1 VPLLT
6 KGLKLAEGLNGE
18 DQQVDANEKEE
29 VDERTQPRTKRASEA
44 EDRTKEE
51 YEDINQPSDEEEDT
65 GTGRRRAPRAIQIK
79 FPTEEEFQKGYIWV
93 PSFQFDA
100 AFDNIRPVQHVET
113 SHRCFSQRRVRDLY
127 KRLGGPNTSLVSPLT
142 LRPIAYLV
150 AERNEENETRY
161 REVSFGRADAIRQF
175 DGAFLTHGNLVS
187 DDVEK
192 SRMTLLQ
199 NHIVWE
205 RVDGQHI
212 VAACHLAKEDFL
224 QGRMTTEVYNR
235 SYAKHR
241 ARVIMFNQ
249 PQVYIE
255 ASMRINAKEFE
266 KDFYTTL
273 YEDMV
278 LLRAIWVSCGK
289 PNLEIRADDA
299 SRKDAVT
306 MAASTL
312 YMTISFVGRSFTLG
326 SLYKRML
333 DCTQHAWHEDEA

>member
-79 FPTEEEFQKGYIWV
+79 FPTEEEFQKGYIWG

-192 SRMTLLQ
+192 SRMT
-199 NHIVWE
+199 
-205 RVDGQHI
+205 
-212 VAACHLAKEDFL
+212 
-224 QGRMTTEVYNR
+224 
-235 SYAKHR
+235 SHR
-241 ARVIMFNQ
+241 CILKL
-249 PQVYIE
+249 P
-255 ASMRINAKEFE
+255 
-266 KDFYTTL
+266 
-273 YEDMV
+273 
-278 LLRAIWVSCGK
+278 
-289 PNLEIRADDA
+289 
-299 SRKDAVT
+299 
-306 MAASTL
+306 
-312 YMTISFVGRSFTLG
+312 
-326 SLYKRML
+326 
-333 DCTQHAWHEDEA
+333 